1 MSENQA
7 GSVLTS
13 ENAAEF
19 YAQKL
24 GLAPAEPP
32 TEAAKAVDHAEAEP
46 VEVEAEGSEP
56 EAKEEAKQEE
66 PKKAN
71 PKLERRFSDLTKQR
85 EEARKE
91 AQAERERRAELE
103 KRLADLEAKSQPQK
117 AEALD
122 EEPQPS
128 QFQDAFEYAKAL
140 AEYTAD
146 KRIEEMKKQEAD
158 AKAAAERQK
167 VIDSWAQRV
176 QTVKAELPDFDEMV
190 ASSDV
195 VVSDA
200 IRDSILESDVGPK
213 ILYHLAENEE
223 LAKKIAG
230 MSERAALKELGKL
243 EARFEKTEVPEV
255 KPVKKS
261 NAPAPI
267 NPLRAVSGVADV
279 KLDSDGKWYGSY
291 SEWKAAR
298 KSGKV
303 R

>member
-7 GSVLTS
+7 SQVLTN

-19 YAQKL
+19 YAQRL
-24 GLAPAEPP
+24 GLAPAETP
-32 TEAAKAVDHAEAEP
+32 TEAVVEETPAEP
-46 VEVEAEGSEP
+46 VVEEAEGSEP
-56 EAKEEAKQEE
+56 AAEEAQTQEE

-91 AQAERERRAELE
+91 AQREREQRLELERKIAELQQQAP
-103 KRLADLEAKSQPQK
+103 KAPVADV
-117 AEALD
+117 
-122 EEPQPS
+122 EPQPS

-146 KRIEEMKKQEAD
+146 KRIEEMRKQEAE
-158 AKAAAERQK
+158 AKIAQERQK

-176 QTVKAELPDFDEMV
+176 QAAKAEMPDFDEMV
-190 ASSDV
+190 ASSEV

-200 IRDSILESDVGPK
+200 VRDSILESDVGPQ

-223 LAKKIAG
+223 LARKISG
-230 MSERAALKELGKL
+230 MSDRAAVKELGKL
-243 EARFEKTEVPEV
+243 EARFEKKPEEV
-255 KPVKKS
+255 KPVIKS
-261 NAPAPI
+261 KAPPPATPI
-267 NPLRAVSGVADV
+267 RAAAGVADMP
-279 KLDSDGKWYGSY
+279 LDSDGRFYGSY
-291 SEWKAAR
+291 AQWKAMR
-298 KSGKV
+298 QQGKI

>member
-7 GSVLTS
+7 GQVLTS

-24 GLAPAEPP
+24 GLAPTETT
-32 TEAAKAVDHAEAEP
+32 TEADVVETQHSEP
-46 VEVEAEGSEP
+46 EQVEVDGSEP

-66 PKKAN
+66 RKQN
-71 PKLERRFSDLTKQR
+71 PKLERRFSEITKQR

-91 AQAERERRAELE
+91 AQREREARETLERQIAEL
-103 KRLADLEAKSQPQK
+103 KQQSQPK
-117 AEALD
+117 TAATAD

-158 AKAAAERQK
+158 AKVAAERQK
-167 VIDSWAQRV
+167 IIDSWAKRV
-176 QTVKAELPDFDEMV
+176 ESAKAELPDFDDMV
-190 ASSDV
+190 ASSSV
-195 VVSDA
+195 VVGDA

-223 LAKKIAG
+223 LAQKIAG
-230 MSERAALKELGKL
+230 MSERAALREIGKL
-243 EARFEKTEVPEV
+243 EARFERVQEAEA
-255 KPVKKS
+255 KPVEKS
-261 NAPAPI
+261 KAPKPVTPI
-267 NPLRAVSGVADV
+267 KATAGVADMP
-279 KLDSDGKWYGSY
+279 LDSDGKFYGSY
-291 SEWKAAR
+291 AQWKAMR
-298 KSGKV
+298 KQGKI